1 MKIKHDR
8 ILIQLICLFLAVILW
23 VFVMDSNNSKAD
35 DPVTGIPVAIRNEA
49 LLENSGLTLVEQKV
63 STIDVTLTGYRSD
76 LLNIKKEDIKAYIDV
91 SGRKEGLN
99 QISVIIEPLEGVEIK
114 DYTPK
119 EIACNIEAL
128 VTKTLDVEVAYKGN
142 QANGYYVD
150 DNTVN
155 PASVIIKGPRSIVNS
170 AARAVANVNLNGD
183 SDTIVKSVPVTI
195 YSDTGHQ
202 LPLDINPSIVEVTIP
217 VLPTKYIEINPDIQG
232 EPLEGYKRI
241 GYTVE
246 PERIKIA
253 AYKSVIDSINEARTE
268 PIDITGT
275 FYPVTRSVNII
286 NDNNYIIVEGTSKP
300 TVKVQIEKIIK
311 KDFVYS
317 VSDINY
323 VNIPEGLEVV
333 NEDETDENL
342 IVVTVEGVSSI
353 INQFS
358 KDDLKLKV
366 DLTDGKK
373 GINNVVISSETNV
386 EMESIVINPETVDI
400 KLDKVK
406 AEVEDE

>member
-23 VFVMDSNNSKAD
+23 VFVMDSDNSKAD
-35 DPVTGIPVAIRNEA
+35 HPVTGIPVAIKNES

-63 STIDVTLTGYRSD
+63 STIDVTLNGYRSD
-76 LLNIKKEDIKAYIDV
+76 VLNINKEDIKAYIDV

-150 DNTVN
+150 DSTVN

-170 AARAVANVNLNGD
+170 AAKAVANVNLNED
-183 SDTIVKSVPVTI
+183 SDTIVKSVPITI

-323 VNIPEGLEVV
+323 VNVPEGLEVV

-342 IVVTVEGVSSI
+342 IVVTIEGISSI